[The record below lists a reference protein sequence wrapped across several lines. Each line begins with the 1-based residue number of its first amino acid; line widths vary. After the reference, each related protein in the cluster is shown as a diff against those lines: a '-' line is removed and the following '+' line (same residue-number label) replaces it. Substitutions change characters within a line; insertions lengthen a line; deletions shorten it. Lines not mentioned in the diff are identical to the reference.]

1 MDSQTSRTNVSLK
14 YRLSEFQIEI
24 SRRQITGLIISKIL
38 KSWSCRYRVR
48 FINKFPYSIKS
59 KPSKLY
65 VHEIWHT
72 EGSNLLGIRNEILWH
87 YVEGIQNS
95 IYFSEVRWSKMAD
108 IIESSPAHQNFSR
121 YDIRVIIKFSVILGK
136 DASCIHKDLVTVL
149 RENAPSIQTV
159 RKWVKAVLEGRD
171 DMEDEPRPGRPVTAC
186 RDANISKVLV
196 SLSDDRRKTCEE
208 ISTETSMSR
217 TSVFRVL
224 TNKLNKKKKFSKW
237 VPQLLTDEQK
247 ESRVNFSR
255 NLLLRFQ
262 TEQNDFLGR
271 IITGDE
277 TWVYSWDAETKR
289 QSAEWRD
296 FDEPRPEKVQRKQ
309 GALKVMHMI
318 FFDMNGVILRWP
330 VPIGTTINAQYYK
343 KVLQDILRPAIRK
356 ERPGLLESGILFH
369 HDNAPVHTARAVTDV
384 LAGYK
389 WELLEHPRYSPDL
402 APCDFHLFPKMK
414 EHLRGQRFETVE
426 DIIQATKVAIKNL
439 DKCSYVTAFK
449 DWLQRIEKCANNG
462 GYYVE

>member
-1 MDSQTSRTNVSLK
+1 MEQNGRHNKKL
-14 YRLSEFQIEI
+14 
-24 SRRQITGLIISKIL
+24 TGT
-38 KSWSCRYRVR
+38 
-48 FINKFPYSIKS
+48 P
-59 KPSKLY
+59 
-65 VHEIWHT
+65 
-72 EGSNLLGIRNEILWH
+72 
-87 YVEGIQNS
+87 
-95 IYFSEVRWSKMAD
+95 
-108 IIESSPAHQNFSR
+108 NFSR

-159 RKWVKAVLEGRD
+159 RKWVKAVSEGRD
-171 DMEDEPRPGRPVTAC
+171 DMEDEPRPGQPVTAC
-186 RDANISKVLV
+186 GDANISKVLV

-237 VPQLLTDEQK
+237 VPHLLTDEHK

-255 NLLLRFQ
+255 NFLRRFQ
-262 TEQNDFLGR
+262 TEQNDFLDR

-277 TWVYSWDAETKR
+277 TWVYSWDPETKR
-289 QSAEWRD
+289 QSAKWRD
-296 FDEPRPEKVQRKQ
+296 FDEPRPEKVRRKQ

-330 VPIGTTINAQYYK
+330 VPIGTTVNAQYYK
-343 KVLQDILRPAIRK
+343 KVLQDKLRPAIRK
-356 ERPGLLESGILFH
+356 KRPGLLESGILFH
-369 HDNAPVHTARAVTDV
+369 HDNAPVHMARAVTDV

-414 EHLRGQRFETVE
+414 EHLRGQRFETEE

-462 GYYVE
+462 GCYVE

>member
-1 MDSQTSRTNVSLK
+1 M
-14 YRLSEFQIEI
+14 
-24 SRRQITGLIISKIL
+24 
-38 KSWSCRYRVR
+38 
-48 FINKFPYSIKS
+48 
-59 KPSKLY
+59 
-65 VHEIWHT
+65 
-72 EGSNLLGIRNEILWH
+72 GIRNEILWL
-87 YVEGIQNS
+87 YVERIQNS
-95 IYFSEVRWSKMAD
+95 IYFSEVRWSKMAG

-121 YDIRVIIKFSVILGK
+121 YDIRVIIKFSVIFGK

-149 RENAPSIQTV
+149 RKNAPSIQTV
-159 RKWVKAVLEGRD
+159 RKWVKTVSEGRD

-186 RDANISKVLV
+186 GDANISTVLV

-237 VPQLLTDEQK
+237 VPHLLTDEQK

-255 NLLLRFQ
+255 NFLRRFQ

-277 TWVYSWDAETKR
+277 TWVYSWDPETKR

-296 FDEPRPEKVQRKQ
+296 FDEPRPEKVRRKQ

-318 FFDMNGVILRWP
+318 FFGMNGVILRWP

-343 KVLQDILRPAIRK
+343 KVLQDKLRPAIRK
-356 ERPGLLESGILFH
+356 KRPGLLESGILFH

-402 APCDFHLFPKMK
+402 APCDFHQFPKMEK
-414 EHLRGQRFETVE
+414 HLRGQRFETEE

-462 GYYVE
+462 GCYVE

>member
-1 MDSQTSRTNVSLK
+1 
-14 YRLSEFQIEI
+14 
-24 SRRQITGLIISKIL
+24 
-38 KSWSCRYRVR
+38 
-48 FINKFPYSIKS
+48 
-59 KPSKLY
+59 
-65 VHEIWHT
+65 
-72 EGSNLLGIRNEILWH
+72 
-87 YVEGIQNS
+87 
-95 IYFSEVRWSKMAD
+95 MAG

-159 RKWVKAVLEGRD
+159 RKWVKAVSKGRD
-171 DMEDEPRPGRPVTAC
+171 DMDDEPRPGRPVTAC
-186 RDANISKVLV
+186 GDANISKVLV

-237 VPQLLTDEQK
+237 VPHLLTDEQK

-255 NLLLRFQ
+255 NFLRRFQ

-277 TWVYSWDAETKR
+277 TWVYSWDPETKR

-296 FDEPRPEKVQRKQ
+296 FDEPRPEKVRRKQ

-343 KVLQDILRPAIRK
+343 KVLQDKLRPAIRK
-356 ERPGLLESGILFH
+356 KRPGLLEPGILFH

-414 EHLRGQRFETVE
+414 EHLRGQRFETEE

-462 GYYVE
+462 GCYVE

>member
-1 MDSQTSRTNVSLK
+1 MCPKNQV
-14 YRLSEFQIEI
+14 YE
-24 SRRQITGLIISKIL
+24 
-38 KSWSCRYRVR
+38 VR

-87 YVEGIQNS
+87 YVERIQNS
-95 IYFSEVRWSKMAD
+95 IYFSEVRWSKMAG

-149 RENAPSIQTV
+149 RENAPSIQAV
-159 RKWVKAVLEGRD
+159 RKWVKAVSEGRD

-186 RDANISKVLV
+186 GDANISKVLV
-196 SLSDDRRKTCEE
+196 ALSDDRRKTCEE

-217 TSVFRVL
+217 TSVCRVL

-237 VPQLLTDEQK
+237 VPHLLTDEQK

-255 NLLLRFQ
+255 NFLRRFQ

-277 TWVYSWDAETKR
+277 TWVYSWDPETKR

-296 FDEPRPEKVQRKQ
+296 FDEPRPEKVRRKQ

-330 VPIGTTINAQYYK
+330 VPIGTSINAQYYK
-343 KVLQDILRPAIRK
+343 KVLQDKLRPAIRK
-356 ERPGLLESGILFH
+356 KRPGLLESGILFH

-414 EHLRGQRFETVE
+414 EHLRGQRFETEE

-462 GYYVE
+462 GCYVE